1 MIPNSTYHR
10 LKLLIVFLFI
20 LAGFGILMG
29 RLGYLMVFRSAHYTA
44 LAKELHER
52 ERSIKAARGRICDR
66 NGVVIA
72 DNRDGLHRFRDSQ
85 PDHRCRCSYGSSQ

>member
-44 LAKELHER
+44 LAK
-52 ERSIKAARGRICDR
+52 SFMSGND
-66 NGVVIA
+66 
-72 DNRDGLHRFRDSQ
+72 
-85 PDHRCRCSYGSSQ
+85 P